1 MSEVH
6 TFKDSP
12 YNESVHRVRQFMF
25 DGDIDK
31 TLQLVHTTRGA
42 PNFLLALGLSCYT
55 DTG

>member
-25 DGDIDK
+25 DDIDK
-31 TLQLVHTTRGA
+31 TLQLVHTTRAA
-42 PNFLLALGLSCYT
+42 PNFSPCIRTFLLY
-55 DTG
+55 